1 MKKMLIGFLAVFGT
15 LEILDMII
23 HGVILMKTYEGMQ
36 NVWRVDMMNK
46 MWVLHIVK
54 IIGAFFFTYI
64 FSKGYE
70 GKGIMEG
77 LRYGFYVGM
86 MMSVSFALGS
96 YATFSIPYPLAIQW
110 FFYALAEY
118 LIAGVVVASVFGKK
132 KESAP
137 QG

>member
-1 MKKMLIGFLAVFGT
+1 MKKVLIGFLAVFVT

-46 MWVLHIVK
+46 MWVMHIMK
-54 IIGAFFFTYI
+54 IVVAFFFTYI

-86 MMSVSFALGS
+86 MMSVSTSGRRFCMPS
-96 YATFSIPYPLAIQW
+96 SATL
-110 FFYALAEY
+110 
-118 LIAGVVVASVFGKK
+118 VR
-132 KESAP
+132 
-137 QG
+137 